1 MIRQIYQTFL
11 LYSNGQLLDISGEV
25 KYPPGQNKLRK
36 SDKFTIPKSL
46 SLQKKN
52 ECLDS
57 FQLLT

>member
-1 MIRQIYQTFL
+1 MIHQINHTFL
-11 LYSNGQLLDISGEV
+11 LYSNGQSLGISGEV